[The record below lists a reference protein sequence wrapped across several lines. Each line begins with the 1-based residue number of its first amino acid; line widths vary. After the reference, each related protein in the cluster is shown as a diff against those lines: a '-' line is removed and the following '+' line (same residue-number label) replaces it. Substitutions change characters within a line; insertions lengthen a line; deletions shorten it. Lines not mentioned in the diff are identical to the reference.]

1 MSAPAAASVSL
12 KGHERYMQTAVV
24 YYDLETTG
32 LNTNTAETIELA
44 AQIDPACKRAFL
56 EYYRGKKD
64 FALPIVSDAFAQL
77 VCPDSEKIPEGASKI
92 NGIYMDP
99 EPDATK
105 PKRVSVRNEPKF
117 SAVAPKWIEWL
128 LKWRK
133 WCPPSCKQVILV
145 AHNNFDYD
153 AKILM
158 RQLKKSGIQIP
169 DFVSFGDSLP
179 TFRNCFP
186 YPMRKFNMQALVT
199 LWCKDKKV
207 LQDHRA
213 ASDVEMLIL
222 IIQKCP
228 EPELFMDQL
237 VTTAR
242 KTS

>member
-1 MSAPAAASVSL
+1 
-12 KGHERYMQTAVV
+12 MQTAIV

-64 FALPIVSDAFAQL
+64 FALPIVSDAFAAL
-77 VCPDSEKIPEGASKI
+77 VCPDSEMIPESASKI

-99 EPDATK
+99 EPDEQK
-105 PKRVSVRNEPKF
+105 PLKVWVRSEPKF
-117 SAVAPKWIEWL
+117 STMAKNFVEWL

-133 WCPPSCKQVILV
+133 WCPPSCKQVLLV

-153 AKILM
+153 ARILM
-158 RQLKKSGIQIP
+158 RQLKSSGIPLP

-179 TFRNCFP
+179 IFRECFP

-199 LWCKDKKV
+199 LWCKDDRMV
-207 LQDHRA
+207 QDHRA
-213 ASDVEMLIL
+213 ASDVQMLIL

-237 VTTAR
+237 VSAA
-242 KTS
+242 KKPN